1 MSPQRS
7 AVRPSCIH
15 RFSKSCQIDEVS
27 LEQVHPCLLM
37 QMTNDPQVDE
47 LPGRVRSQFRDKRFQ
62 LDSGTMDR
70 MSTMQRKMPQKSH
83 WHISMPAAVLVARD
97 GKHLSLLLHT
107 TVSPTNM
114 RVYTQYTHTNS
125 GNCRISWQL
134 SGVWRGDRGALM
146 VYQELF
152 IGILRIWRQDKGGKW
167 RRIGI
172 ARCSIL
178 DVFPPN
184 PLLLSARYK
193 RSLLIWICLF
203 VSIVVVT
210 LLSSEEK

>member
-1 MSPQRS
+1 
-7 AVRPSCIH
+7 
-15 RFSKSCQIDEVS
+15 
-27 LEQVHPCLLM
+27 
-37 QMTNDPQVDE
+37 
-47 LPGRVRSQFRDKRFQ
+47 
-62 LDSGTMDR
+62 
-70 MSTMQRKMPQKSH
+70 
-83 WHISMPAAVLVARD
+83 
-97 GKHLSLLLHT
+97 
-107 TVSPTNM
+107 
-114 RVYTQYTHTNS
+114 
-125 GNCRISWQL
+125 
-134 SGVWRGDRGALM
+134 M